1 MHRFL
6 CFKNDSSLGR
16 EICNQNDSYPI
27 NHKHASVSRDKMGD
41 FRKNFLNYINN
52 ILYEQ
57 EINRRQIDVV
67 ALAKNDQT
75 YSHDLKVVDAKGCT
89 F

>member
-52 ILYEQ
+52 ILYE
-57 EINRRQIDVV
+57 
-67 ALAKNDQT
+67 
-75 YSHDLKVVDAKGCT
+75 
-89 F
+89 